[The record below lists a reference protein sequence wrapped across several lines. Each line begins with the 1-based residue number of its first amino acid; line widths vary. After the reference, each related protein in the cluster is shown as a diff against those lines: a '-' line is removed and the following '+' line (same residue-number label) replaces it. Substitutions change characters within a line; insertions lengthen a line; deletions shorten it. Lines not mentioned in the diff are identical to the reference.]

1 MSDDERRDDRRDD
14 RAAIVGHGVKLP
26 PFWAH
31 APGAWFAHAEA
42 VFTVK
47 HVTQETDK
55 YCNLLASL
63 QEDSL
68 RLVLDIVEDPDQQAT
83 YAQLK
88 ERLLAATKRS
98 NFERL
103 EAIWDL
109 PTLGAQKPSVMMAK
123 LLELCPRTEQKSMFL
138 AHHFLRRL
146 PRELRLILATE
157 DLTNLQA
164 LAAKADLLAT
174 HHPMAAPV
182 AAAPELEDN
191 SVAALQARSG
201 RFSKGKAGQKT
212 GRDEKRPAR
221 GDKDREAR
229 MAAGMCVAHWLHG
242 SKAYSCVQPCSWP
255 GNGLA
260 GGQ

>member
-1 MSDDERRDDRRDD
+1 MSDDKRRDDRQDG

-26 PFWAH
+26 PFWTH

-103 EAIWDL
+103 EAI
-109 PTLGAQKPSVMMAK
+109 
-123 LLELCPRTEQKSMFL
+123 
-138 AHHFLRRL
+138 
-146 PRELRLILATE
+146 
-157 DLTNLQA
+157 
-164 LAAKADLLAT
+164 
-174 HHPMAAPV
+174 
-182 AAAPELEDN
+182 
-191 SVAALQARSG
+191 
-201 RFSKGKAGQKT
+201 
-212 GRDEKRPAR
+212 
-221 GDKDREAR
+221 
-229 MAAGMCVAHWLHG
+229 
-242 SKAYSCVQPCSWP
+242 
-255 GNGLA
+255 
-260 GGQ
+260 